1 MKNKEN
7 KNDGKILGILK
18 LSIISFMV
26 FSLGFIPLVVY
37 GLVILRFISFN
48 EIWHFFLLPFLIYIG
63 IGITLFYQLLISGL
77 FIHIFNYKYKPGLY
91 PYNYRNKMAYNWIVI
106 CNLYTPMRK
115 LLEIFPVGTM
125 KYRYYRMLGMKIGK
139 NTLVG
144 GTIMDPCLTEFGDNC
159 TMGLYAV
166 IYGHIHD
173 YEKET
178 ILMDKIIIGNN
189 VVIGAGAFIMPGAV
203 IQDDVKIA
211 TGAVVTKGQV
221 LEKGKIYAGIPAKE
235 IDIKKKKK

>member
-1 MKNKEN
+1 
-7 KNDGKILGILK
+7 
-18 LSIISFMV
+18 
-26 FSLGFIPLVVY
+26 
-37 GLVILRFISFN
+37 
-48 EIWHFFLLPFLIYIG
+48 
-63 IGITLFYQLLISGL
+63 
-77 FIHIFNYKYKPGLY
+77 
-91 PYNYRNKMAYNWIVI
+91 
-106 CNLYTPMRK
+106 MRRI
-115 LLEIFPVGTM
+115 LEIFPLGAT

-189 VVIGAGAFIMPGAV
+189 VVIGAGAFIMPGAIV
-203 IQDDVKIA
+203 EDDVKIA

-221 LEKGKIYAGIPAKE
+221 LKKGKIYGGIPAKE
-235 IDIKKKKK
+235 IIF